1 MFLGSALFNRKKKT
15 MLKRKLVKAG
25 FFGHGALFIM
35 VSPFSVSP
43 KAQTVSYELPMTSRI
58 SLPGTLVKDSSVLL
72 PADTASLTSPD
83 TVAMAPKIRLNNAAA
98 HYTNQFLK
106 KNTEALELVQKRSK
120 PCFRI
125 IEPVLD
131 KYGLPVELKYL
142 AVIESQLKA
151 SAVSRVGAKGPW
163 QLMSGTARDLGL
175 KVSKKY
181 DERSHYYKSTVAA
194 AKYLKDLYAEFGDW
208 LLVVAAYNSG
218 PVPVYKA
225 IKKSGSRNFWKLQGF
240 LPAETRGHVKRFIAT
255 HYFFQEEGS
264 LTMLTKAE
272 TAEYLKAVTDF
283 KIKQN
288 LQLDENTIIAVR

>member
-163 QLMSGTARDLGL
+163 QLMPGTARDLGL

-272 TAEYLKAVTDF
+272 TAEYLKAVTEF

>member
-1 MFLGSALFNRKKKT
+1 

-272 TAEYLKAVTDF
+272 TAEYLKAVTAF

>member
-1 MFLGSALFNRKKKT
+1 MFNRKKKT

-272 TAEYLKAVTDF
+272 TAEYLKAVTEF

>member
-1 MFLGSALFNRKKKT
+1 

-272 TAEYLKAVTDF
+272 TAEYLKAVTEF

>member
-272 TAEYLKAVTDF
+272 TAEYLKAVTEF